1 MLEKALKYIVG
12 LNKANEIHFNGGTFV
27 DKQMTQLKTPA
38 FPTLKVN
45 TLESI
50 VAYLKKIKDERMDEG
65 FPPTIVHIVD
75 ETTVELK
82 NVAAPEEGR
91 RDCMVRAVAE
101 VPKFLYG
108 EFHDAET
115 FNIVLQSKFMDT
127 DDKGTILQ
135 VVGNL
140 KEDAVRTMTDDGVSQ
155 VTAVRTGVATVADV
169 KVPNPVVLKPFR
181 TFIEVEQPESKF
193 IFRMREGG
201 KCAIFEADGGAWK
214 LEAKRNILNFLKENL
229 QEEIESGKVVLIA

>member
-91 RDCMVRAVAE
+91 RDCAAE
-101 VPKFLYG
+101 
-108 EFHDAET
+108 A
-115 FNIVLQSKFMDT
+115 
-127 DDKGTILQ
+127 
-135 VVGNL
+135 
-140 KEDAVRTMTDDGVSQ
+140 
-155 VTAVRTGVATVADV
+155 
-169 KVPNPVVLKPFR
+169 
-181 TFIEVEQPESKF
+181 
-193 IFRMREGG
+193 
-201 KCAIFEADGGAWK
+201 
-214 LEAKRNILNFLKENL
+214 
-229 QEEIESGKVVLIA
+229 

>member
-1 MLEKALKYIVG
+1 MIKSALEYIVG
-12 LNKANEIHFNGGTFV
+12 LKKANEIHFNGGTFV
-27 DKQMTQLKTPA
+27 DKNMIQLKTPK
-38 FPTLKVN
+38 FPTLEVN
-45 TLESI
+45 TLES
-50 VAYLKKIKDERMDEG
+50 VVGYLKNIKDERMDEG

-75 ETTVELK
+75 ATTVELK

-91 RDCMVRAVAE
+91 RDCMVRAKAE
-101 VPKFLYG
+101 VPDFLYG
-108 EFHDAET
+108 EFYDAEA
-115 FNIVLQSKFMDT
+115 FNIAMQSKFTDT
-127 DDKGTILQ
+127 EDKGTILQ

-169 KVPNPVVLKPFR
+169 KVPNPVVLRPFR

-201 KCAIFEADGGAWK
+201 KCALFEADGGAWK